1 MRDDRRRFD
10 AEIAG
15 ALAPEL
21 EGAAHSRAHT
31 RRIPPPQQT
40 TKDGGDSPS
49 AKTNLP
55 SAPQRP

>member
-21 EGAAHSRAHT
+21 EGAA
-31 RRIPPPQQT
+31 RIPPPQQT

-55 SAPQRP
+55 SAPKRP